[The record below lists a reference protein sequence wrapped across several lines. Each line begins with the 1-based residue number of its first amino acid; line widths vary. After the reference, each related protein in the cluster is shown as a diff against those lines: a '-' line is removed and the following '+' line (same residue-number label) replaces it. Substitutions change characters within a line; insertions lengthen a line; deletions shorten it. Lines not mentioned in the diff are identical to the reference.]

1 MTMYFGLLFVA
12 EVFRIGMRILTPICD
27 MIVELIKQK
36 LAARAAN
43 SRKREKIDGKDNG
56 DS

>member
-1 MTMYFGLLFVA
+1 MYFGLLFVA

>member
-1 MTMYFGLLFVA
+1 MYFGLVFVA

-43 SRKREKIDGKDNG
+43 SRKRERIDRKDNG